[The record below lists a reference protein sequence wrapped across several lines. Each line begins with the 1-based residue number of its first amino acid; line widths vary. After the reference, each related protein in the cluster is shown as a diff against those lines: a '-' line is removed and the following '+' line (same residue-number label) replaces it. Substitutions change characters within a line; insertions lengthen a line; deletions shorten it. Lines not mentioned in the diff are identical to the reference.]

1 MTSSS
6 IFPTVAVSRQ
16 EEEDKVNSAYFF
28 CTEDNSEMLGLT
40 VHTFISWIVRQLKSP
55 NWDYLCLS
63 CPLLLSSILCLS
75 CLFASCDSWNRRFTG
90 PFDTTDPWLFSFS
103 QDTNIDRGGWFHS
116 AAKRGSIDLEPFQ
129 STDPQG
135 HVIEL
140 E

>member
-1 MTSSS
+1 
-6 IFPTVAVSRQ
+6 
-16 EEEDKVNSAYFF
+16 
-28 CTEDNSEMLGLT
+28 MLGLT